1 MQKIDAMVA
10 RARAALQNDSDNS
23 TTAVGQAD
31 LTQPNKEIGEP
42 TARDID
48 GPAKERRDASRGSVG
63 NEASSATGLV
73 SEGADARYSTESKD
87 GDGLDHIAAI
97 NRVFSQLQFAY
108 HNQYYRAFP
117 DVDSETIAKKY
128 WLSCLEDYAPQQI
141 VAAVKTIVR
150 NQTFL
155 PSLAELIKACERGG
169 DLFGLPSA
177 RDAYYEACSAPSP
190 KKDFAWSHPAVY
202 YAGRAAGWYML
213 ANEGQRRAQPIF
225 EHHYQVFCQRVMR
238 GENLEDL
245 SPTPLPSGVNKR
257 LDPAEAKARFAK
269 LRAELE
275 L

>member
-10 RARAALQNDSDNS
+10 QARAALQNDSDNS

-31 LTQPNKEIGEP
+31 LAQP
-42 TARDID
+42 
-48 GPAKERRDASRGSVG
+48 ERSS
-63 NEASSATGLV
+63 ASS
-73 SEGADARYSTESKD
+73 SPSDD
-87 GDGLDHIAAI
+87 LDHIAAI

-117 DVDSETIAKKY
+117 DVDRETIAKKY

-141 VAAVKTIVR
+141 VAATKTIVR
-150 NQTFL
+150 SQTFL

-177 RDAYYEACSAPSP
+177 RDAYFEACSAPSP
-190 KKDFAWSHPAVY
+190 KKDFSWSHPAVY
-202 YAGRAAGWYML
+202 YAGRAAGWYTL
-213 ANEGQRRAQPIF
+213 ANEGQRRGQPIF
-225 EHHYQVFCQRVMR
+225 EHHYQVFCRRVMR
-238 GENLEDL
+238 GENLEGL
-245 SPTPLPSGVNKR
+245 SPTPLPSRVNKR

>member
-10 RARAALQNDSDNS
+10 QARAALQNDSDNS

-31 LTQPNKEIGEP
+31 LAQP
-42 TARDID
+42 
-48 GPAKERRDASRGSVG
+48 ERSS
-63 NEASSATGLV
+63 ASS
-73 SEGADARYSTESKD
+73 SPSDD
-87 GDGLDHIAAI
+87 LDHIAAI

-141 VAAVKTIVR
+141 VAATKTIVR
-150 NQTFL
+150 SQTFL

-177 RDAYYEACSAPSP
+177 RDAYFEACSASSP

-202 YAGRAAGWYML
+202 YAGRAAGWYTL
-213 ANEGQRRAQPIF
+213 ANEGQRRGQPIF
-225 EHHYQVFCQRVMR
+225 
-238 GENLEDL
+238 
-245 SPTPLPSGVNKR
+245 
-257 LDPAEAKARFAK
+257 
-269 LRAELE
+269 
-275 L
+275 

>member
-1 MQKIDAMVA
+1 MQ
-10 RARAALQNDSDNS
+10 NGSGNS
-23 TTAVGQAD
+23 TTAVGQTKVTRPD
-31 LTQPNKEIGEP
+31 TEIVAP
-42 TARDID
+42 TARDTD
-48 GPAKERRDASRGSVG
+48 YPANEGRDVSRSAEDM
-63 NEASSATGLV
+63 EASSATGMV
-73 SEGADARYSTESKD
+73 RESADERYGTESMD

-150 NQTFL
+150 SQTFL

-190 KKDFAWSHPAVY
+190 KKEFAWSHPAVY

-213 ANEGQRRAQPIF
+213 ANEGHRRAQPVF
-225 EHHYQVFCQRVMR
+225 EHHYHVFCQRVMR
-238 GENLEDL
+238 GENLESL
-245 SPTPLPSGVNKR
+245 SPTPLPSRVNKR
-257 LDPAEAKARFAK
+257 LDPAEAKTRFAK
-269 LRAELE
+269 LRAELD

>member
-10 RARAALQNDSDNS
+10 QARAALQNDSDNS

-31 LTQPNKEIGEP
+31 LAQPNKEIVEP
-42 TARDID
+42 TASDID
-48 GPAKERRDASRGSVG
+48 YAANERRDASRGP
-63 NEASSATGLV
+63 EASSATGLLRE
-73 SEGADARYSTESKD
+73 SDDARYSTESKD

-141 VAAVKTIVR
+141 VAATKTIVR
-150 NQTFL
+150 SQTFL

-177 RDAYYEACSAPSP
+177 RDAYFEACSAPSP

-202 YAGRAAGWYML
+202 YAGRAAGWYTL
-213 ANEGQRRAQPIF
+213 ANEGQRRGQPIF
-225 EHHYQVFCQRVMR
+225 EHHYQVFCRRVMR
-238 GENLEDL
+238 GENLEGL
-245 SPTPLPSGVNKR
+245 SPTPLPSRVNKR